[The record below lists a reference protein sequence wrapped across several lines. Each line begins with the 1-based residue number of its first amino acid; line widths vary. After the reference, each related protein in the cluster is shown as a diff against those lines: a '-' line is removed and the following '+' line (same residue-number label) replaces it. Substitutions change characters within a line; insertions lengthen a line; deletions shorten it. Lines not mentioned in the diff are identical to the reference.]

1 MKSKLQGFFLG
12 IILTS
17 ILFVLSST
25 ALADSNSNF
34 LINKVNV
41 VVDGTQVAKQGNSY
55 TLPDGTS
62 VPFSIL
68 HNGTTYLPIRKI
80 SEIIG
85 KEINW
90 DSDTNTVI
98 IGADTTSS
106 QMPSAAINATDYYPG
121 TSYFTFTKVTGVPL
135 KETYSDTSLPVNI
148 YTYKVAD
155 SDVMMEYIYYLVDE
169 GFSILDDDRS
179 GTLLTV
185 GLVKDTMLCLVA
197 MDFSSNIVMVTPPY
211 G

>member
-1 MKSKLQGFFLG
+1 M
-12 IILTS
+12 
-17 ILFVLSST
+17 
-25 ALADSNSNF
+25 
-34 LINKVNV
+34 
-41 VVDGTQVAKQGNSY
+41 
-55 TLPDGTS
+55 
-62 VPFSIL
+62 
-68 HNGTTYLPIRKI
+68 
-80 SEIIG
+80 
-85 KEINW
+85 
-90 DSDTNTVI
+90 
-98 IGADTTSS
+98 
-106 QMPSAAINATDYYPG
+106 
-121 TSYFTFTKVTGVPL
+121 PL

-197 MDFSSNIVMVTPPY
+197 MDFSRNIVMVTPPY